1 MTTQSRAAKKTDQ
14 LKAAVALVKNQVQMK
29 RWWRLTTTKKTLPK
43 PIGNPAADAAARA
56 IAQMLSNFRNH
67 GLGS

>member
-29 RWWRLTTTKKTLPK
+29 RWWRLTSTKKSVGKNT
-43 PIGNPAADAAARA
+43 GNAAADAAAVA
-56 IAQMLSNFRNH
+56 IAHMLRDANVKK
-67 GLGS
+67 LA